1 MSRESTEQGRS
12 GRQGA
17 QASQAPGAGGQPRQG
32 SNRTEVYGAGEQETQ
47 HQFAPGHAPS
57 EQGEQG
63 SPSPEKIRE
72 HQQGLAGSGTGH
84 RGAGVADTDVSEETA
99 TSGAPR
105 GGETRHGRHHSDRP
119 RE

>member
-1 MSRESTEQGRS
+1 MSKESTEQGQS

-17 QASQAPGAGGQPRQG
+17 QASQTPGAGKQPRQG

-47 HQFAPGHAPS
+47 HHFAPGHAPS

-63 SPSPEKIRE
+63 SPSPEKIKE

-84 RGAGVADTDVSEETA
+84 HGAGAANTDVSEQTA
-99 TSGAPR
+99 TSGEQR
-105 GGETRHGRHHSDRP
+105 GGDVRHGRHETHDP
-119 RE
+119 GN